1 MTKVTKDLEEEM
13 RVLLKLRKRKK
24 KMREDAE
31 EGMTAQTMMMNQE
44 IEETVQTNKME
55 ENIEDPK
62 VLKITE
68 EKKEI
73 MIEAEIDTDL
83 VREDLL
89 TEGRNLLKGEEVEI
103 EVLQRG
109 DQEKDLLQKEDKEI
123 EVHRKE
129 DLETEVLQIE
139 DKEEILEEGDQDKMM
154 RGEEE
159 AGVETGEDRGS
170 SQRKMRAGRLLPHLP
185 GELPAQTLKILTDMR
200 DLPAGTHHHHQ
211 SPSERDPD
219 PGLV

>member
-1 MTKVTKDLEEEM
+1 MTKDLEEEM

-31 EGMTAQTMMMNQE
+31 EGMTVQTMMMNQK

-55 ENIEDPK
+55 ANTEDPK
-62 VLKITE
+62 VLKIIE
-68 EKKEI
+68 EKKEM
-73 MIEAEIDTDL
+73 MIEEESETDL
-83 VREDLL
+83 MREDLL
-89 TEGRNLLKGEEVEI
+89 TEGRNLLKGEEVEV

-109 DQEKDLLQKEDKEI
+109 DQEKDLLQKEDKEM
-123 EVHRKE
+123 EVHQRE
-129 DLETEVLQIE
+129 DLEIEVLQIE

-154 RGEEE
+154 REEEE

-200 DLPAGTHHHHQ
+200 DQPAGTHHLHQ